1 MDDENPDLKN
11 QLTDYIVTTAKITLG
26 AVPVVGSALAELV
39 CVAIPNQRIDR
50 IAKFAEMLHSKLS
63 EHNEEL
69 IRSQLTNEN
78 FTEFL
83 EESLMQVIRS
93 TTDERRE
100 YIASIVANGISPEQ
114 NEIIRMRHFLRI
126 LSEIN
131 DQEIIWLRFYLV
143 ASIGVGVDEEFR
155 QKHEATL
162 NIPPAYIGV
171 PDDPS
176 NEEHVLKESYR
187 EHLAQLGLLE
197 RNYKVDT
204 KSKQPII
211 GIGNDG
217 QLKIANYAITPLG
230 RSLLKYIGLSED
242 GFLPTPL
249 KQPLEGEIR

>member
-11 QLTDYIVTTAKITLG
+11 QLTDHIVTIAK
-26 AVPVVGSALAELV
+26 AVVGMIPVVGSALAELV
-39 CVAIPNQRIDR
+39 CTVIPNQRIDR
-50 IAKFAEMLHSKLS
+50 IAKFAETLHSKLS
-63 EHNEEL
+63 KYHEEL

-114 NEIIRMRHFLRI
+114 NEIIRMRHLLRI

-131 DQEIIWLRFYLV
+131 DQEIIWLRFYLI
-143 ASIGVGVDEEFR
+143 ATLNGDEEFR
-155 QKHEATL
+155 QKHADTL
-162 NIPPAYIGV
+162 KIPIAYIGLLFS
-171 PDDPS
+171 DPS

-197 RNYKVDT
+197 RKYQVDT

-211 GIGNDG
+211 DFDG
-217 QLKIANYAITPLG
+217 QLKIANYTITPLG

-242 GFLPTPL
+242 GFLPTRP
-249 KQPLEGEIR
+249 ETTT